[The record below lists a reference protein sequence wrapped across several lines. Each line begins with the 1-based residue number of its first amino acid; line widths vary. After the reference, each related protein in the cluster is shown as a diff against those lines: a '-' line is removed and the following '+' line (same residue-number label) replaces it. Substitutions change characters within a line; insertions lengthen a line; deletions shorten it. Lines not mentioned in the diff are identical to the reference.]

1 MMVHVLSGR
10 WPFPGEAVKTN
21 PSNPS
26 ELIAVSEFDRHETTV
41 KLIDD
46 THPFMPLIKQCLS
59 NSPSLRPTAFEIYEQ
74 VSVVVKD
81 NPPSYANRAIMLE
94 TIKIF
99 RKEKEMSRIEIENLR
114 AGMDAILTQF
124 EKDAAIL
131 ENTLLSSQLAEMHR
145 KLSDLKKEAKQLC
158 MNICDKEQEID
169 TKKKELPCREA
180 APITRRDSLKTEPD
194 KKFNSVIKGL
204 DIFTQQGVKFS
215 STRCATF
222 DISIRL
228 PACYLY

>member
-1 MMVHVLSGR
+1 MVHALSGH

-26 ELIAVSEFDRHETTV
+26 ELIAVSEFDRREITV

-59 NSPSLRPTAFEIYEQ
+59 NSPSLQPTASEIYEQ

-94 TIKIF
+94 TIQIF
-99 RKEKEMSRIEIENLR
+99 RKEKEMSRIEIEKLR
-114 AGMDAILTQF
+114 AGMDMILTQ
-124 EKDAAIL
+124 L

-145 KLSDLKKEAKQLC
+145 KTSDLKKETKQLYMHEC
-158 MNICDKEQEID
+158 
-169 TKKKELPCREA
+169 L
-180 APITRRDSLKTEPD
+180 
-194 KKFNSVIKGL
+194 
-204 DIFTQQGVKFS
+204 
-215 STRCATF
+215 
-222 DISIRL
+222 
-228 PACYLY
+228 